1 MRLVIYLRAGLGIS
15 TSHHRRR
22 CLPAGD
28 IDALSETIHGF
39 VHEPR
44 FLVPRPLFRKN
55 KNNSKPFSIFRLE
68 S

>member
-1 MRLVIYLRAGLGIS
+1 MRLVIYLKAGLGIS

-39 VHEPR
+39 VHEPW
-44 FLVPRPLFRKN
+44 FLVPPLFRKN

>member
-39 VHEPR
+39 VHGAR
-44 FLVPRPLFRKN
+44 VPRSTFVPWK
-55 KNNSKPFSIFRLE
+55 KQE
-68 S
+68 